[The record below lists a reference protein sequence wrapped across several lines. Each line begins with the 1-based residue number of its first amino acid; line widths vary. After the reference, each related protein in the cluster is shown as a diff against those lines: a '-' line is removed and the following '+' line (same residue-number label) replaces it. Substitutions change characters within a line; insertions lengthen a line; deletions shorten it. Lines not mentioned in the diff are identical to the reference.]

1 MGASNEIAAIMNYE
15 NTTQSQAKVRH
26 MMVIKRDGRT
36 QRVSTISRL
45 WEPLAYPLFFP
56 HGTLG
61 WGVRGSSELDNTV
74 DHNDLTSDV
83 PTRQIMHYRACILS
97 VSYTPPRILMDS
109 IRSPDTPDGVLM
121 ES

>member
-45 WEPLAYPLFFP
+45 WELLAYPLFFP

-61 WGVRGSSELDNTV
+61 WGVHGSSELDNTV
-74 DHNDLTSDV
+74 NHIRCANTSNYALSC
-83 PTRQIMHYRACILS
+83 TYSLGTLLSHIQQI
-97 VSYTPPRILMDS
+97 DK
-109 IRSPDTPDGVLM
+109 
-121 ES
+121 